1 MLDVIVITPTG
12 VLFEGRAQ
20 SVLFPGEQG
29 VFETL
34 SYHKPLVSRL
44 ISGNLIIDNQRI
56 FSIRRGIV
64 GINSN
69 KATVIV
75 EE

>member
-12 VLFEGRAQ
+12 ILFEGRAQ
-20 SVLFPGEQG
+20 SVIFPGEQG

-56 FSIRRGIV
+56 FSIRRGIAS
-64 GINSN
+64 INSN

>member
-29 VFETL
+29 VFEPL
-34 SYHKPLVSRL
+34 SPRRNQN
-44 ISGNLIIDNQRI
+44 NLQNKLLRPEK
-56 FSIRRGIV
+56 
-64 GINSN
+64 SN
-69 KATVIV
+69 TVNRC
-75 EE
+75 

>member
-29 VFETL
+29 VFEAL

-44 ISGNLIIDNQRI
+44 ISGNLIIDNGNK
-56 FSIRRGIV
+56 SIYFRYR
-64 GINSN
+64 
-69 KATVIV
+69 K
-75 EE
+75 